1 VDVQVA
7 KNAPCQAAVTLKV
20 SADEFEAQ
28 FSQGLQA
35 AGSQLRLKGFRA
47 GKVPAHVVRAK
58 FGKEV
63 RRETVQHFLSQAYSQ
78 AVEQESLDPALHPRI
93 DPEAIE
99 VGEGQDFDFSFEIAL
114 KPEFELGQTNG
125 LEATLAQ
132 VELEDDEVERTIQN
146 VRRQQARPEPAD
158 ENGIGEEGMVLAR
171 MDLFHGEEQVG
182 SRDGLRLTP
191 GQCPP
196 GLDEEA
202 FKAELS
208 KAVEGTEFDVPA
220 TFPDDFPKEEV
231 RGKQGH
237 ARIAVSQA
245 FKLILPEES
254 ELYVQFEVDGAE
266 ALRETVAERVLEAKR
281 GQERARVENELFEG
295 LIDAHEMELPA
306 PMLDSQVEARQAQ
319 ARQQMIQSGV
329 PPEEI
334 EAELEREDAATRE
347 AAAKSLRA
355 FFLVERVAEREN
367 LSVGQQDMFNELRQI
382 AMRNRASF
390 DEVRKYYDEQG
401 LMQQLAVELLER
413 KVRAYLFE
421 KSTAGAA
428 ASDAEAAAE

>member
-28 FSQGLQA
+28 FKQGLQA
-35 AGSQLRLKGFRA
+35 AGSQINMKGFRA
-47 GKVPAHVVRAK
+47 GKVPPHVVRAK
-58 FGKEV
+58 YGKEV
-63 RRETVQHFLSQAYSQ
+63 RRETIQHFLGQAYNQ
-78 AVEQESLDPALHPRI
+78 AVEQESLDPALHPQI
-93 DPEAIE
+93 DPESIE
-99 VGEGQDFDFSFEIAL
+99 VAEGQDFDYSFEIAL

-125 LEATLAQ
+125 LEATLNE
-132 VELEDDEVERTIQN
+132 VSLEDGEVERTIED
-146 VRRQQARPEPAD
+146 VLRQQARPEPAD
-158 ENGIGEEGMVLAR
+158 ENGIGEDGMVLAR
-171 MDLFHGEEQVG
+171 MDLYHGEEQVG

-191 GQCPP
+191 AQCPP
-196 GLDEEA
+196 GLDEEV
-202 FKAELS
+202 FKTELS

-220 TFPDDFPKEEV
+220 TFPEDFPKEEI
-231 RGKQGH
+231 RGQEGLAK
-237 ARIAVSQA
+237 IAVSQA

-254 ELYVQFEVDGAE
+254 ELYPQFEVENAE

-281 GQERARVENELFEG
+281 AQERGRVENELFEG
-295 LIDAHEMELPA
+295 LIAAHPMDLPA
-306 PMLDSQVEARQAQ
+306 PMLDSQVQARQSQ
-319 ARQQMIQSGV
+319 ASQQMIQSGV

-334 EAELEREDAATRE
+334 QAELEREAEATRE
-347 AAAKSLRA
+347 AAGKSLRA
-355 FFLVERVAEREN
+355 FFLVEKVAEREN

-390 DEVRKYYDEQG
+390 DEVRKYYEEQG

-421 KSTAGAA
+421 QSTAGAQ
-428 ASDAEAAAE
+428 AAETAAE